1 MDKFSKYST
10 SRMQLLPTS
19 LLISLFAVLYDHPF
33 YLVCPDVLSLVGE
46 LLSGDRC
53 GSSNHIWFWLFFLLI
68 MLFIPFI
75 LDIKNRAVI
84 QLKT

>member
-19 LLISLFAVLYDHPF
+19 LLVSLFAVLYDHHF

-46 LLSGDRC
+46 LLSGDGC
-53 GSSNHIWFWLFFLLI
+53 GSSNHIIFGYFLFTY
-68 MLFIPFI
+68 FIYSFYS
-75 LDIKNRAVI
+75 
-84 QLKT
+84 